1 MYDAW
6 KNDIVTSDG
15 AGGFQRVK
23 RPAEHGL
30 DQDSTVSEG
39 IGYGMIIAVYMDD
52 QTLFDNLWKYEQ
64 LHTWQY
70 QPPGGGG
77 GSGTALMNWYILKDG
92 NTASQNAGGQDGNGA
107 STDADEDLYWAL
119 LMSDKQWGGQGSLSK
134 SYLDT
139 AKQLLGD
146 IWKYEIDNN
155 RLPKNG
161 SGWGDDNSLNISYF
175 APAYYRVFANVT
187 GEARWGKDVV
197 DYIYTV
203 IGQNLNDSNGN
214 KTNGL
219 VPAFSKADGSAA
231 AVAPGQSGLAFNYQ
245 YDACR
250 TPFRIGLD
258 ACFSNEQ
265 RAVDYVEKTSGFFS
279 GIGAAKIVDGYE
291 LNGNPKPQY
300 PDGYGGIVS
309 RVHRSRRRGRH
320 AFGELSGLHQRRVG
334 HVETEQHVVRRP
346 VL

>member
-1 MYDAW
+1 MA
-6 KNDIVTSDG
+6 
-15 AGGFQRVK
+15 
-23 RPAEHGL
+23 
-30 DQDSTVSEG
+30 
-39 IGYGMIIAVYMDD
+39 
-52 QTLFDNLWKYEQ
+52 
-64 LHTWQY
+64 
-70 QPPGGGG
+70 
-77 GSGTALMNWYILKDG
+77 
-92 NTASQNAGGQDGNGA
+92 
-107 STDADEDLYWAL
+107 WAL
-119 LMSDKQWGGQGSLSK
+119 VMADKQWGGQGSLSK

-279 GIGAAKIVDGYE
+279 AIGAAKIVDGYE

-300 PDGYGGIVS
+300 PDGYGGLSAAFIGPAGVGAMHS
-309 RVHRSRRRGRH
+309 ASYQGFINDVWGMLKLNNMWCGGQYYDESWTVLSMLMLRGN
-320 AFGELSGLHQRRVG
+320 FLDYTQF
-334 HVETEQHVVRRP
+334 
-346 VL
+346 